1 MKKKLFAFML
11 AIFMIS
17 SIGMP
22 IGSAANTTIFE
33 ENFTTGWNKFGN
45 GWSLVNT
52 PLNNGQMA
60 WTSADGYLRLSTTR
74 GPSAQ
79 EEQMVNLSSPINLS
93 GKDLKITTKMRHS
106 SKGDWQDAYVMIHDG
121 VRERQLRIAN
131 FTTTIASMGVNID
144 TTFSTTDWYE
154 FAVYIDSAAQTGYSF
169 VNGPGGLYKFA
180 AFTVPTG
187 FNWSNTQ
194 IRLGNRSNNGSGVTH
209 ADFEYLKIEESD
221 EELPFPA
228 AKTYYVDSEK
238 GNDSNTG
245 LSEGLAIKTIT
256 KANTISLAAGDKL
269 LFKSGQTFKGQ
280 LKPVGQGI
288 DIRPIVIDR
297 YGKGSPP
304 LIDGSGNESAI
315 MLTNQG
321 NITIQNLEIINTGV
335 TVSKRSGIFVNVGL
349 WAGVGVGEIRNI
361 VLRNLDIHDIKGI
374 SDHASGDMYTNAGI
388 MVHKG
393 NDASPQTYLNGFLV
407 ENCFIHDITVN
418 GLNFNSW
425 HETPLQYYHKNVIIR
440 NNVVHTTG
448 GDGLVVGMADNP
460 IFEYNTCYYAGA
472 GASGHKYTGGVW
484 SFQCHSPVFQYN
496 DIGYTQ
502 GDGDFLGDS
511 GATGTDIRSTGDHLY
526 QYNYTHENVGGTFGT
541 MEEYNENLG
550 KVIFR
555 YNISQNDGRYNCH
568 DYSTLSP
575 RRGNHYF
582 HNNVFYSDTDDGFKI
597 QDVSDKSFVN
607 YYYNNIFDIKG
618 PTIFNPHPNGAQF
631 SNNIYVG
638 EGASIAVPAS
648 DPNPILLDPLFIDKG
663 TAGDG
668 PFTVDGYK
676 LAGSS
681 PAIGA
686 GRVNY
691 YTNASLQA
699 GARNYIKD
707 EDYWGNPINTLAPA
721 IGAYEPPSSEVPVT
735 DITVSGD
742 SSVYTND
749 KIRLIADVNSA
760 SATNKFIKWTSSN
773 PEIASVKQEL
783 IDGGI
788 YAAVKGVY
796 AGTAQITAETM
807 DGTVISVPF
816 TVTVIQPV
824 NGISAEKD
832 MVISAGSVSD
842 LTGNIIFDPNSST
855 NKELIWSS
863 SNTNIAA
870 FANENIGLV
879 SGISVGTTEITALSV
894 DGGFSAAFDLNV
906 IAAGTF
912 AISGNAVSSYNNK
925 PISGVRYDVYA
936 GTDTAMISSLG
947 SGVTDVNGN
956 ILISMGFLP
965 GDYIIKASRQGYSEK
980 TKLVSIT
987 NANISDADFSL
998 DVAPLPT
1005 PKAELFFDEFGS
1017 KSVRDNVKDER
1028 YEQRMYKSY
1037 GAVIPRLS
1045 GSELV
1050 WHAAT
1055 ALEQSEFAYT
1065 TPAADGKDYSIKRTP
1080 QTGTDLAR
1088 NGDIYDMTVTDMDLD
1103 PTNVMTN
1110 PSFENGTAGFSFD
1123 TGVTI
1128 SDHDTRTGDYCLTTN
1143 GSGKGFSAW
1152 VPVEGGKTYR
1162 YGGWGKLDDP
1172 NGTVWLGFKSYRKND
1187 GSEYNPTE
1195 LYARI
1200 AGTDYVYTSL
1210 SFTVP
1215 LDVTHAM
1222 VYGWQ
1227 SDGSGT
1233 AYIDDLEI
1241 VATSTS
1247 AYIWDKPGEGD
1258 NIGPKMSFRVKLPS
1272 AGNYTLQ
1279 ATAMGDPKGKVTPK
1293 AVYSSIDGGAV
1304 QQGQLNA
1311 TNGTFTIGTFTGLT
1325 SGYHTIDIWA
1335 GQSGFTMNY
1344 MYLYS
1349 GGNPGEWVTPA
1360 RENFFNNT
1368 ATEKPA
1374 EVNLHS
1380 TNMKGPSG
1388 KQFDYVFDNTGSSLM
1403 GLGGGLM
1410 GPVVNPAS
1418 SSYTND
1424 LLVGAPS
1431 MRSAT
1436 FSGWYYIPEQS
1447 FTDGDQVMPYAPPFN
1462 QSFHANTV
1470 STLLGKDAQFRIFGS
1485 GNNINT
1491 NGILNFDI
1499 GNTWNKITL
1508 YSTASKAYSDTG
1520 KWVFFAVTYSGN
1532 NKLVKFY
1539 KGTSI
1544 DSITEI
1550 PLNEASITNLQ
1561 NLPASLPV
1569 YNSAFTIGNDNITG
1583 NSAFDGYMD
1592 NIRIYHSS
1600 SDTVDDGMLTIEQLE
1615 LLRAGDVSGRD
1626 TYLAGGQIK
1635 NIFTGGA
1642 VPGTVMK
1649 VFEASDA
1656 GAYKKLKAGA
1666 VISDS
1671 IDFTLDCALPSGDY
1685 TMQILSSS
1693 GAVLDTCNFT
1703 VESEYYDFGEIL
1715 INGDIE
1721 VTEDAGFNISKL
1733 EFKNG
1738 GNLIYNLVDGVI
1750 TVDLKITNLNAIGNS
1765 ISCIAAIYENDK
1777 LISVQ
1782 SKDLLFEDLSE
1793 KAVPFDSISVDDAE
1807 NSEIRIFIFDSTN
1820 TIKPLLLN
1828 KIVLN

>member
-1 MKKKLFAFML
+1 MQNKLFACIL
-11 AIFMIS
+11 AILMVF

-22 IGSAANTTIFE
+22 IGSAASTTL
-33 ENFTTGWNKFGN
+33 FTEDFTNNWDRFGN

-52 PLNNGQMA
+52 PLNGGQMI
-60 WTSADGYLRLSTTR
+60 WSSESGYLRLSSTR
-74 GPSAQ
+74 GTGQ
-79 EEQMVNLSSPINLS
+79 EEQMANLSDPINLS
-93 GKDLKITTKMRHS
+93 GKDLKITAKMRHS
-106 SKGDWQDAYVMIHDG
+106 SKLEWQEAYLMIHDG
-121 VRERQLRIAN
+121 SKQLRITS
-131 FTTTIASMGVNID
+131 FTTALASMGVNIAS
-144 TTFSTTDWYE
+144 TFSTTDWYE
-154 FAVYIDSAAQTGYSF
+154 FAVYIDSDTQKGYSF
-169 VNGPGGLYKFA
+169 VSGPDGFYKFA
-180 AFTVPTG
+180 PFTVTAG
-187 FNWSNTQ
+187 FNWSSARV
-194 IRLGNRSNNGSGVTH
+194 RLGNRNNNGGGVSH
-209 ADFEYLKIEESD
+209 ADFEYFKIEESD

-228 AKTYYVDSEK
+228 GKTYYVDAEK
-238 GNDSNTG
+238 GNDGNTG
-245 LSEGLAIKTIT
+245 LSEGSAIKTIA
-256 KANTISLAAGDKL
+256 KANTIELAAGDKL
-269 LFKSGQTFKGQ
+269 LFKSNQTFKGQ

-349 WAGVGVGEIRNI
+349 WAGSGVGEIRNI
-361 VLRNLDIHDIKGI
+361 VFRNLDIHDIKGI
-374 SDHASGDMYTNAGI
+374 SDHESGDMYTNAGI

-407 ENCFIHDITVN
+407 ENCYIHDITVN

-440 NNVVHTTG
+440 NNTVHTTG

-472 GASGHKYTGGVW
+472 GAAGHKYTGGVW

-496 DIGYTQ
+496 DIGYTK

-582 HNNVFYSDTDDGFKI
+582 HNNVFYSDTDEGFKI
-597 QDVSDKSFVN
+597 QDVSDKGFVN

-631 SNNIYVG
+631 SNNIYIG
-638 EGASIAVPAS
+638 EGAAAAVPAS

-668 PFTVDGYK
+668 PFTTDGYK
-676 LAGSS
+676 LADNS

-686 GRVNY
+686 GCVNY

-699 GARNYIKD
+699 GAKNQVKD
-707 EDYWGNPINTLAPA
+707 EDYWGNPINTSAPT
-721 IGAYEPPSSEVPVT
+721 IGAYEPPATEVSVT
-735 DITVSGD
+735 GITISGE
-742 SSVYTND
+742 SSVYTKD
-749 KIRLIADVNSA
+749 KIRLSA
-760 SATNKFIKWTSSN
+760 EITSAYATNKFIKWTSQN
-773 PEIASVKQEL
+773 PEIAAVRQEI
-783 IDGGI
+783 IDGGV
-788 YAAVKGVY
+788 YGEVKGIY
-796 AGTAQITAETM
+796 GGTTQITAETM
-807 DGTVISVPF
+807 DGTVVSAPF
-816 TVTVIQPV
+816 TVTVIQSV
-824 NGISAEKD
+824 SGISAEKD
-832 MVISAGSVSD
+832 MVISAGSAAD
-842 LTGNIIFDPNSST
+842 LTENIIFDPNNSSD
-855 NKELIWSS
+855 KSLIWNSS
-863 SNTNIAA
+863 DTNIAT
-870 FANENIGLV
+870 FDNENTGIV
-879 SGISVGTTEITALSV
+879 SGISVGTALITAVTV
-894 DGGFSAAFDLNV
+894 DGGFSASFTLNV

-912 AISGNAVSSYNNK
+912 AISGNTTSSYNGK
-925 PISGVRYDVYA
+925 PISGVQYNVYA
-936 GTDTAMISSLG
+936 DTDEGLAAPLG
-947 SGVTDVNGN
+947 SGVTDASGN
-956 ILISMGFLP
+956 VLINIGFLP
-965 GDYIIKASRQGYSEK
+965 GGYIVKASRQGYSDK
-980 TKLVSIT
+980 MKVVTIID
-987 NANISDADFSL
+987 ANISDADFSL
-998 DVAPLPT
+998 DVAPLPA
-1005 PKAELFFDEFGS
+1005 PKAELLFNEFGS

-1037 GAVIPRLS
+1037 GAVSTRLS

-1050 WHAAT
+1050 WHAAA
-1055 ALEQSEFAYT
+1055 ALEQSDFAYT
-1065 TPAADGKDYSIKRTP
+1065 TPAKDGKDYSIKRTP
-1080 QTGTDLAR
+1080 QEGTDIAR
-1088 NGDIYDMTVTDMDLD
+1088 NGDAYEMTVTDMDLD

-1110 PSFENGTAGFSFD
+1110 PGFENGSEGFGFD
-1123 TGVTI
+1123 AGVTVA
-1128 SDHDTRTGDYCLTTN
+1128 DHDARTGDYCLNTN
-1143 GSGKGFSAW
+1143 GSGKGFNAW

-1172 NGTVWLGFKSYRKND
+1172 NGTVWLGFKSYRKED

-1200 AGTDYVYTSL
+1200 AGTDYTYTSL

-1227 SDGSGT
+1227 SDGSGV

-1241 VATSTS
+1241 VSTSTS

-1258 NIGPKMSFRVKLPS
+1258 NIGPKMSFRVKVPS

-1279 ATAMGDPKGKVTPK
+1279 ATAAGDPNGKTTPK
-1293 AVYSSIDGGAV
+1293 AVYTSVDGGTV

-1311 TNGTFTIGTFTGLT
+1311 TRGTFTIGTFTGLT
-1325 SGYHTIDIWA
+1325 SGYHTIDVWA
-1335 GQSGFTMNY
+1335 GQSGFTMDY

-1349 GGNPGEWVTPA
+1349 SGNPGEWVTPA

-1368 ATEKPA
+1368 ASEKPA

-1380 TNMKGPSG
+1380 TDMKGPSG
-1388 KQFDYVFDNTGSSLM
+1388 KPHDYVFDNTGSALM
-1403 GLGGGLM
+1403 GLSGGLV

-1424 LLVGAPS
+1424 ILVGAPS

-1436 FSGWYYIPEQS
+1436 FSGWYYIPEQA
-1447 FTDGDQVMPYAPPFN
+1447 FTDGSQIMPHAPAFN

-1470 STLLGKDAQFRIFGS
+1470 STLLGKDTQFRVFGS
-1485 GNNINT
+1485 GNNKYT
-1491 NGILNFDI
+1491 NGMLNFDI
-1499 GNTWNKITL
+1499 GNTWNKATL
-1508 YSTASKAYSDTG
+1508 YSTSPKAYSDTG

-1539 KGTSI
+1539 KGTEQ
-1544 DSITEI
+1544 DSVEEI
-1550 PLNEASITNLQ
+1550 PLNETSILNLE
-1561 NLPASLPV
+1561 NLPASLPA
-1569 YNSAFTIGNDNITG
+1569 YNSPFTIGNDNITG
-1583 NSAFDGYMD
+1583 NSAFEGYID
-1592 NIRIYHSS
+1592 NVRIYHSS
-1600 SDTVDDGMLTIEQLE
+1600 LTAIDDGILTIEQLE
-1615 LLRAGDVSGRD
+1615 LLRAGDISGRD
-1626 TYLAGGQIK
+1626 TYLAGGQVK
-1635 NIFTGGA
+1635 NILTGGA
-1642 VPGTVMK
+1642 VSGTVIK

-1666 VISDS
+1666 IISDN
-1671 IDFTLDCALPSGDY
+1671 IDFTLDCALPTGEY
-1685 TMQILSSS
+1685 TMQILSKS
-1693 GAVLDTCNFT
+1693 GGILDTRNFT

-1715 INGDIE
+1715 ITGDIE
-1721 VTEDAGFNISKL
+1721 VIENAGFSVSKL
-1733 EFKNG
+1733 EFESG
-1738 GNLIYNLVDGVI
+1738 GSAIYNIVDGTV
-1750 TVDLKITNLNAIGNS
+1750 TVDLKIANSNEAGNS
-1765 ISCIAAIYENDK
+1765 ISCVAAVYENGVLKSLQPSK
-1777 LISVQ
+1777 LV
-1782 SKDLLFEDLSE
+1782 FEDISE
-1793 KAVPFDSISVDDAE
+1793 KTVPFDSLTITDAE
-1807 NSEIRIFIFDSTN
+1807 NSEIRIFIFDDIN

-1828 KIVLN
+1828 KVVLK